1 MADFF
6 TARQQ
11 KASKPY
17 ECEVC
22 GRKISSGTKYEYRF
36 WKDGGSTYYSRMH
49 LECAEAVDDYC
60 RENDY
65 DEYDLVAMRQNF
77 IEEKCCVCK
86 KRTKRCK
93 PNRKSWCDKF
103 EEG

>member
-1 MADFF
+1 
-6 TARQQ
+6 
-11 KASKPY
+11 
-17 ECEVC
+17 
-22 GRKISSGTKYEYRF
+22 
-36 WKDGGSTYYSRMH
+36 MH

-65 DEYDLVAMRQNF
+65 DEYDLGAMRQNF